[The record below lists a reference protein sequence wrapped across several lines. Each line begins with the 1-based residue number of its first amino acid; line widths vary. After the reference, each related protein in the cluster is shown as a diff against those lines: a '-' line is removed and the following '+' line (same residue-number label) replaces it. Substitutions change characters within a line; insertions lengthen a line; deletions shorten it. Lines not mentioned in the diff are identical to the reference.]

1 MKTKIF
7 LSTVLSLSLLAIFGV
22 SASDAQVSTTRVT
35 TRQVQRL
42 ITRIETKIEVLKD
55 EADRV
60 ATRTGGQNQT
70 STNSD
75 ELGRYLDELNTSVT
89 RLDDT
94 FDGRQPVDS
103 ELRDAMSDATVVDH
117 FMSRNRVSV
126 SAQAQWRSLKRD
138 FNTLA
143 SYNRLS
149 WNWNQTIPGGST
161 EGGYPG
167 GSRPYIVTDA
177 QLSTLISQIQN
188 KTELFEQAVMAD
200 LNNSRTGV
208 SRDSSSMR
216 DNILALETSTL
227 RLKQRVDSRQSTG
240 GDVSDVLTQAT
251 TIDRVM
257 SRNDLSYQSESQ
269 WRNLRADL
277 NNLASAYRV
286 SWDWNQTQP
295 TYPGNNGPG
304 SGRRLDTALSGTY
317 RLNTNLSEDVS
328 AAVDRA
334 LGTYATSDQQQHQ
347 RLERRLRSPDMIAI
361 EKNNASVSMA
371 SSNLPRVTFTADGV
385 ARTETNQNGRTIT
398 TTATADA
405 DSLIVNY
412 QGERASDFYVTFAP
426 MNDGR
431 LKVTRRIYLENSNT
445 PVSVSS
451 IYDKVDSVA
460 RWNMVTTGADNTS
473 TGVINDTFTI
483 PNGTRLN
490 AVLRAPLTTSASQ
503 STDRITLEVTTPSQ
517 YRGALITGRVFTED
531 GSSRTAGQSRV
542 LVSFDSVRLSNGQSY
557 RFGGV
562 VNGVI
567 SAEGDNISVTQQT
580 PARQTRA
587 GVGDILGALIG
598 AISGQPI
605 SQTATTGIAGSV
617 LVQSRDLFSLGA
629 GSQFIITANSETSL
643 NQLR

>member
-1 MKTKIF
+1 MKTRVF
-7 LSTVLSLSLLAIFGV
+7 LAGTLALLLMSVVETTTA
-22 SASDAQVSTTRVT
+22 SAQTTTSRVT
-35 TRQVQRL
+35 ARQVQRL
-42 ITRIETKIEVLKD
+42 LTRIETKIEVLKD

-60 ATRTGGQNQT
+60 STRTVGQNQT
-70 STNSD
+70 AANVD
-75 ELGRYLDELNTSVT
+75 DLGRYLDELNTSVT

-94 FDGRQPVDS
+94 YDGRQPVDV
-103 ELRDAMSDATVVDH
+103 ELRDAMSDATLVDQ
-117 FMSRNRVSV
+117 FMSQNRVSV
-126 SAQAQWRSLKRD
+126 SAQSQWRSLKRD

-143 SYNRLS
+143 GYNRLS
-149 WNWNQTIPGGST
+149 WNWNQPIPAGST
-161 EGGYPG
+161 EGGYPV

-188 KTELFEQAVMAD
+188 KTELFEQAIIAD
-200 LNNSRTGV
+200 LDSNRTGV
-208 SRDSSSMR
+208 SRESSSMR

-227 RLKQRVDSRQSTG
+227 RLKQRIDSRQSTG
-240 GDVSDVLTQAT
+240 VDVSDVLTQAAP
-251 TIDRVM
+251 IDRFM
-257 SRNDLSYQSESQ
+257 SRNELSYQSEAQ

-286 SWDWNQTQP
+286 SWDPNQTQP

-304 SGRRLDTALSGTY
+304 TGRRLDTALSGTY
-317 RLNTNLSEDVS
+317 RLNSSLSEDVS

-334 LGTYATSDQQQHQ
+334 LGTYATSDQMQRQ
-347 RLERRLRSPDMIAI
+347 RLERRLSSPEMIAI
-361 EKNNASVSMA
+361 EKNNASISMA

-385 ARTETNQNGRTIT
+385 GRTETSQNGRTIT

-405 DSLIVNY
+405 DSLIINY
-412 QGERASDFYVTFAP
+412 QGERANDFYVTFAP

-483 PNGTRLN
+483 ANGTRLN
-490 AVLRAPLTTSASQ
+490 AVLRAPLTTSVSR
-503 STDRITLEVTTPSQ
+503 STDRITLEVTTPLQ
-517 YRGALITGRVFTED
+517 YRGALISGRILSED
-531 GSSRTAGQSRV
+531 TTSRTPGQSRV
-542 LVSFDSVRLSNGQSY
+542 LVSFDSVRLPNGQTY

-562 VNGVI
+562 INGVI
-567 SAEGDNISVTQQT
+567 SAEGDNISVAQQT
-580 PARQTRA
+580 PVRQTRG
-587 GVGDILGALIG
+587 GVGNILGALIG

-605 SQTATTGIAGSV
+605 EQTAATGISGTI
-617 LVQSRDLFSLGA
+617 LTQPRDVFNLRE
-629 GSQFIITANSETSL
+629 GSQFIITASNDAGA